1 MRVLISGQT
10 YYPAF
15 NGQSIFTV
23 NLAEGLASRG
33 HEVTVVVPSNI
44 GRPFKTERNG
54 VQIEAVPSIPLTLL
68 HPDVYFAA
76 FSGRPVHKIFK
87 SFQPDV
93 AHVHDHYP
101 LSRAVLRTARQ
112 LDVKVVG
119 TNHFMPENLV
129 PYLPG
134 SKRFK
139 SGLDWAL
146 WSWMM
151 DLFNRLDTAT
161 APSKTAAAI
170 LRKQGLNIPVYPISC
185 GVDLDRFHPDRK
197 LDRDAWRQKYG
208 LDLQDTL
215 LLFVG
220 RVDAEKRLDVL
231 LHALQHMNRKD
242 IQLAIVGEGAARKDL
257 EILARQLNLTD
268 VIHFTGFIPG
278 ADLPSI
284 IQSSDIFVMP
294 SEAELLSIATLEAM
308 ACAKPILAARAG
320 ALPEL
325 VNDGVNGYLFH
336 PGDTID
342 AARYIT
348 LLVDHPQRWQSMGIA
363 SLKKVR
369 THSLDNTIQSYETL
383 YDSITSKSSLPVVL
397 SSQKSR
403 NMVRRRIQESI
414 DHL

>member
-1 MRVLISGQT
+1 MRVLICGQT

-23 NLAEGLASRG
+23 NLAEGLARRG
-33 HEVTVVVPSNI
+33 HEVTVVMPSNI
-44 GRPFKTERNG
+44 GRPFTNERNG

-68 HPDVYFAA
+68 HPDVFFAA
-76 FSGRPVHKIFK
+76 FSGMPVRRIFK

-93 AHVHDHYP
+93 AHIHDHYP
-101 LSRAVLRTARQ
+101 LSRVVLKTARQ

-129 PYLPG
+129 PYFPW

-139 SGLDWAL
+139 SGLNWAL
-146 WSWMM
+146 WHWMM
-151 DLFNRLDTAT
+151 ELFNQLDTAT

-170 LRKQGLNIPVYPISC
+170 LRKQGLNVPVYPISC
-185 GVDLDRFHPDRK
+185 GVDLDKFSPK
-197 LDRDAWRQKYG
+197 GSLDRDTWRKKYG
-208 LDLQDTL
+208 LDLQDVL

-231 LHALQHMNRKD
+231 LQALHHMNRND

-257 EILARQLNLTD
+257 ENLSRQLNLID
-268 VIHFTGFIPG
+268 RVHFTGFIPG
-278 ADLPSI
+278 TDLPSI
-284 IQSSDIFVMP
+284 IRSADIFVMP

-325 VNDGVNGYLFH
+325 VNDGVNGYLFC
-336 PGDTID
+336 PGDIID
-342 AARYIT
+342 AARYIA
-348 LLVDHPQRWQSMGIA
+348 LLVDHPQRWHAMGVA
-363 SLKKVR
+363 SLKKVGM
-369 THSLDNTIQSYETL
+369 HSLDNTLQSYELL
-383 YDSITSKSSLPVVL
+383 YDSMSSKSSQPVTRTT
-397 SSQKSR
+397 KKNR
-403 NMVRRRIQESI
+403 NIVRGRIQESI